1 MLLGDVRGRPVEGSE
16 DIFADAFARV
26 VPLFE
31 RICVHD
37 VREQVAGSCQLAEGD
52 VLAVASGN
60 VLDSSHQSAQ
70 KRPADRAAVAGMNN
84 TLIGA
89 ARVGVLRPTPFE
101 QTASMPRQA
110 CVPAHPNRVPQRR
123 TQKRVAC
130 RRRLVLRL
138 PGAPVHKPRG
148 PEAQLTSTR

>member
-1 MLLGDVRGRPVEGSE
+1 MHRDLSGRLVEGSE
-16 DIFADAFARV
+16 DVVADAFARV

-31 RICVHD
+31 RICIHD
-37 VREQVAGSCQLAEGD
+37 VREQVAGSCELADGD
-52 VLAVASGN
+52 ELALASGN
-60 VLDSSHQSAQ
+60 VLDSSNKSAQ

-84 TLIGA
+84 TLIGG
-89 ARVGVLRPTPFE
+89 ARVGVLCPALFKQP
-101 QTASMPRQA
+101 AGMPRQA
-110 CVPAHPNRVPQRR
+110 RVPAHPNRVPQRR